1 MDELLTTEDLARIC
15 GVPIGT
21 IYRWNHLGTGP
32 TRIRVGKH
40 LRYRKEVVDAWFDKR
55 TAENTDVKR
64 AS

>member
-32 TRIRVGKH
+32 TRIRCVQQLGRHEYKG
-40 LRYRKEVVDAWFDKR
+40 VIM
-55 TAENTDVKR
+55 T
-64 AS
+64 